1 MRKCAFFVTKA
12 RACEDKLDT
21 GIVIQFLNRIGET
34 VLGILLQ
41 ELFQRAP
48 DVDTHAWP
56 GVVVNLAVN
65 RLNCFLP
72 KNFLNAH
79 LDLP

>member
-1 MRKCAFFVTKA
+1 MIFVTKA
-12 RACEDKLDT
+12 CACEDKLDT

-56 GVVVNLAVN
+56 GVVVNLASKPPK
-65 RLNCFLP
+65 LP
-72 KNFLNAH
+72 FT
-79 LDLP
+79 

>member
-1 MRKCAFFVTKA
+1 MIFVTKA
-12 RACEDKLDT
+12 CACEDKLDT

-65 RLNCFLP
+65 RLN
-72 KNFLNAH
+72 
-79 LDLP
+79 